1 MGGGGVIYKDCRL
14 LLFLA
19 VAMVAFVIATLKLN
33 LEIIPKQNIYMDIK
47 GYLHY
52 NTITSRNVPSKAQ
65 IKNFFIS

>member
-1 MGGGGVIYKDCRL
+1 
-14 LLFLA
+14 
-19 VAMVAFVIATLKLN
+19 MVAFVIATLKLN
-33 LEIIPKQNIYMDIK
+33 LEIIPKQNIYMDIN